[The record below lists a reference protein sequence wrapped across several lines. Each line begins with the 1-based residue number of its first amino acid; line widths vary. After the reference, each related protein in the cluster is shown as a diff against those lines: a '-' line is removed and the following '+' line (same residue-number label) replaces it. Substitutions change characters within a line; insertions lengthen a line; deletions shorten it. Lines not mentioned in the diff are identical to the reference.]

1 MKSKAFAL
9 LLALAAATSTRAY
22 DFKSGDLH
30 YNITSNTEPYTVEV
44 TKDGWDNYSSLT
56 SVTIPET
63 VTYNGTDYAVTSIG
77 EWAFYDCTG
86 LTSVTIPNSVTSI
99 GKYAFYDC
107 TGLTSV
113 TIPNSVTSIGEE
125 SFYGCTGLTS
135 VVWNANCSGWSYSSS
150 SPFYYA
156 RENITS
162 FTFGDEVESIPDYL
176 CYDMSKLT
184 SITIPNSVTSIGEK
198 SFYGCTG
205 LESVT
210 IGNSVTS
217 IGEESFYGCTGLTS
231 VVWNANCSGWSYSSS
246 SPFYYARENI
256 TSFTFGDEVESIPD
270 YLCYD
275 MSKLTSITIPNSVT
289 SIGEKS
295 FYGCTGL
302 ESVTIGNSVTS
313 IGEESFYGCTGL
325 TSVVW
330 NANCSGWSYSSS
342 SPFYYARENITS
354 FTFGDEVE
362 SIPDYLCYDMSKL
375 TSITIPNSVTSIG
388 ESAFWG
394 CTGLNSITI
403 PASVKYIGERA
414 FGRPSTGSR
423 SVYYTGDVA
432 GWCSMELADQYSNP
446 LYYNTWDYEAELYI
460 NGILVTGT
468 LNIPNGVT
476 SINKYVTFGS
486 VEILAIPESVT
497 SISSSCAMAFYL
509 KSFIVD
515 ASNPNYSSADG
526 VLYNKKQT
534 KIIAVPKSISGF
546 VTIPNSISSLDG
558 EFSGRWALNSVQ
570 LPEELDYIGSETFMN
585 CTYLSEV
592 GMPKSV
598 RWIGRNAFSGCTNLS
613 SITIPESV
621 MSIGPWAF
629 QNCESLT
636 SITIPNGVT
645 SIEQATFEGCTSL
658 ESVTIGSNITGVEEL
673 AFYGCK
679 NLKSAI
685 ALPNV
690 QSVGVK
696 AFADCAGIPSVSFGT
711 AIEQIGDSAFAG
723 CSRIIN
729 VLTIPEKV
737 ASIGENAFEGTGIT
751 EVVWRAR
758 AYPDC
763 TQGATPF
770 HKEGSFDLRGQIKSF
785 AFGES
790 VQSVPAYLCAG
801 MSAVRSMQL
810 PNGVQSVGFGAFAG
824 CTGVSLL
831 SLGTGIEHIADSAFA
846 GCSRVNAVTLPT
858 GLSDIGNYAFE
869 GTGLVDVTSYATLPP
884 LAESTTFPQYNAT
897 LSVPCDVLQNYRRDV
912 IFGNFA
918 SIKCIGA
925 AEVETTDEVTVEPSA
940 NDAVFTWPS
949 EAQASTYTLEIR
961 KDGEVFCTLIFNGL
975 GQLTGIAFA
984 PSPDGTA
991 PVGRA
996 AAATGSGYRFT
1007 VTGLDEASAYTYDL
1021 TVKNAD
1027 DKVLRNYTG
1036 AFVTDGAT
1044 ALHGADITSLYA
1056 ENGRIVCEQDFRIY
1070 DLLGRDVT
1078 RMNGSLNGVYI
1089 VKVGEKAQKVVV
1101 SSK

>member
-77 EWAFYDCTG
+77 EWAFCNCTG

-99 GKYAFYDC
+99 GERAFYDC

-113 TIPNSVTSIGEE
+113 TIPNSVTSIGDYAFYGVLNIVYNGTATGSPWNASNVNLYVEGYLVYKDATKTTLLACGRAATGAITIPNSVTSIGEKSFCGCTGLESVTIPNSVTSIGEE
-125 SFYGCTGLTS
+125 SFYGCTGLESVTIGNSVTSIGEKSFYGCTGLTS

-184 SITIPNSVTSIGEK
+184 SITIPNSVTSIGEE

-210 IGNSVTS
+210 IG
-217 IGEESFYGCTGLTS
+217 
-231 VVWNANCSGWSYSSS
+231 
-246 SPFYYARENI
+246 
-256 TSFTFGDEVESIPD
+256 
-270 YLCYD
+270 
-275 MSKLTSITIPNSVT
+275 
-289 SIGEKS
+289 
-295 FYGCTGL
+295 
-302 ESVTIGNSVTS
+302 
-313 IGEESFYGCTGL
+313 
-325 TSVVW
+325 
-330 NANCSGWSYSSS
+330 
-342 SPFYYARENITS
+342 
-354 FTFGDEVE
+354 
-362 SIPDYLCYDMSKL
+362 
-375 TSITIPNSVTSIG
+375 NSVTSIG

-1036 AFVTDGAT
+1036 AFATDGAT

-1089 VKVGEKAQKVVV
+1089 VKVREKAQKVVV
-1101 SSK
+1101 K